1 MNGGSVLKSCVLVVF
16 GSAILCCM
24 SCLVFGL
31 FNHISGQNLALKY
44 GKGLNPEREKRSIP
58 IIPETWELRG
68 VVGNRITWGFPEFSP
83 SGDPPYPR
91 YSQKQIVIVDENTIE
106 ETDFYEG
113 SRIVTSLVGDHL
125 RDDLNIIC
133 TYHLDDI
140 NDIKCEAHLSTGDSI
155 IDKNREEA
163 IAVLKEWG
171 LSYP

>member
-1 MNGGSVLKSCVLVVF
+1 MNGRSIMKTCLLVVL
-16 GSAILCCM
+16 GIIITCCVA
-24 SCLVFGL
+24 CLMFGL
-31 FNHISGQNLALKY
+31 FNYLSTRNPKY
-44 GKGLNPEREKRSIP
+44 GKDFNPEREKRGLP
-58 IIPETWELRG
+58 IIPENWELRD
-68 VVGNRITWGFPEFSP
+68 VFGNCITWGFPQFSP
-83 SGDPPYPR
+83 SEDPPYPR

-113 SRIVTSLVGDHL
+113 SRIVTTLVGDHL

-133 TYHLDDI
+133 TYHLDDV
-140 NDIKCEAHLSTGDSI
+140 NDIKCEAYLSTGGYT